1 MIIYLLTDVDWL
13 VLSHTCDIGGGQY
26 WCGLLLEC
34 SNHVVTF
41 KLTHISVEETNY
53 INAQEQKIQDRQKC
67 DNGKCQTKKLQ
78 NICVFCSDV
87 FEYHNFHQRIFSA
100 TISSF
105 KLSTRAFL
113 SHLIPHFPLQ
123 HFQHPTHTLQACSKI
138 FVSPLKWTKQ

>member
-53 INAQEQKIQDRQKC
+53 INAQEQKIQDVR
-67 DNGKCQTKKLQ
+67 NATTEIAKLK
-78 NICVFCSDV
+78 NC
-87 FEYHNFHQRIFSA
+87 R
-100 TISSF
+100 T
-105 KLSTRAFL
+105 FL
-113 SHLIPHFPLQ
+113 CILLRCF
-123 HFQHPTHTLQACSKI
+123 
-138 FVSPLKWTKQ
+138 